1 MANIGKTAN
10 RAPSPL
16 DCFKEFRQEF
26 WRYNIPKLSN
36 SESLFDYGAKL
47 MLFMQISYRNVEK
60 GKRGAKSLI
69 QCLKVPESA

>member
-26 WRYNIPKLSN
+26 WRYNIPKLNN
-36 SESLFDYGAKL
+36 SESLFDYGAKCKL
-47 MLFMQISYRNVEK
+47 
-60 GKRGAKSLI
+60 
-69 QCLKVPESA
+69 